1 MKLPAFIPNALR
13 RLEMRRRHGAHP
25 SGCFSPAGATEFEG
39 RQGWRRRFRAAGFTM
54 IEIAISL
61 AVIGFALVAIIGILP
76 TGMNVQKENR
86 EETIINQEAMVLLDG
101 IRTGA
106 RGLDDLTNYVVA
118 ITNHV
123 TEYNRASRP
132 VNQFSTGYTFTDS
145 TTVPKYPITNGFRI
159 IGLLSQPKYQPP
171 FDPANL
177 FRSNHIFAYIR
188 SMSGMASEKVPQNN
202 PAVQDLAFAYRLY
215 VDVLPY
221 FGTSTNSGTGFRSP
235 WVGYYDIDSTNY
247 AAYGFTNDWVWRS
260 NNFRIANNMLINL
273 HDVRLTFR
281 WPVLPNGNL
290 GNNRLVFRTMASGQ
304 LLETREPNFDNIPIF
319 FFDPRT
325 YVKAP

>member
-1 MKLPAFIPNALR
+1 
-13 RLEMRRRHGAHP
+13 
-25 SGCFSPAGATEFEG
+25 
-39 RQGWRRRFRAAGFTM
+39 M

-86 EETIINQEAMVLLDG
+86 EETIVNQDMMVLLDA
-101 IRTGA
+101 IRNGA
-106 RGLDDLTNYVVA
+106 RGMDDLTNYVLA
-118 ITNHV
+118 ITNSV
-123 TEYNRASRP
+123 TEYNRALRP
-132 VNQFSTGYTFTDS
+132 VNRFNTGYTFTDS
-145 TTVPKYPITNGFRI
+145 TTLPKYPITNGFRI
-159 IGLLSQPKYQPP
+159 IGLLSLPKYQPP
-171 FDPANL
+171 FDSANL
-177 FRSNHIFAYIR
+177 FRSNHVVAYIR
-188 SMSGMASEKVPQNN
+188 SMSGMASEKFPQNN
-202 PAVQDLAFAYRLY
+202 PTVQELAFTYRLY

-221 FGTSTNSGTGFRSP
+221 FGTSTNANAGPGFHSP
-235 WVGYYDIDSTNY
+235 WVGYYDFDSTNY
-247 AAYGFTNDWVWRS
+247 AAYGLVNDWLWRS
-260 NNFRIANNMLINL
+260 NNFLIAKNL
-273 HDVRLTFR
+273 MANLYDVRLTFR